1 MKLRIKRFS
10 GFGFFSA
17 PKHCPRLSTGA
28 KRKVA
33 IRIAILRKT
42 KEPKM
47 KSLQE
52 NMVEYKKQLEK
63 GAIQKAYQGL
73 MEYML
78 SLKNHFGTK
87 YPDFS
92 VSGSMYS
99 GYMDMT
105 YFSVFPKSLKNQDL
119 KIAIVFV
126 YDSFRFEVWL
136 SGRNQ
141 QVLAKYWK
149 IVKDSGWDKYQLAA
163 QGKWADSILEHVLVY
178 NPDFSDLE
186 ALTKQIDQEASKFIR
201 DVESFLTK
209 TAT

>member
-1 MKLRIKRFS
+1 
-10 GFGFFSA
+10 
-17 PKHCPRLSTGA
+17 
-28 KRKVA
+28 
-33 IRIAILRKT
+33 
-42 KEPKM
+42 M

-99 GYMDMT
+99 GYMDIT
-105 YFSVFPKSLKNQDL
+105 YFSVFPKSLKNREL

-186 ALTKQIDQEASKFIR
+186 ALTKKIDQEASKFIR

-209 TAT
+209 AAT

>member
-1 MKLRIKRFS
+1 MGHVAFLNTFRGFMIFPLKRLFS
-10 GFGFFSA
+10 SHLKQLCEPFGSSSSHHVH
-17 PKHCPRLSTGA
+17 KNEGT
-28 KRKVA
+28 
-33 IRIAILRKT
+33 
-42 KEPKM
+42 KM

-52 NMVEYKKQLEK
+52 NMIEYRKQLKK

-73 MEYML
+73 MQYMM
-78 SLKNHFGTK
+78 SLKNHFSHN

-105 YFSVFPKSLKNQDL
+105 YFSIFPKALKDRDL

-149 IVKDSGWDKYQLAA
+149 IFTDSGWDRYTIAA
-163 QGKWADSILEHVLVY
+163 QGKWADSILEHILVD

-186 ALTKQIDQEASKFIR
+186 ALTRQIDQGTLKFIQ
-201 DVESFLTK
+201 DVESFL
-209 TAT
+209 A

>member
-1 MKLRIKRFS
+1 
-10 GFGFFSA
+10 
-17 PKHCPRLSTGA
+17 
-28 KRKVA
+28 
-33 IRIAILRKT
+33 
-42 KEPKM
+42 M

-73 MEYML
+73 VEYML

-105 YFSVFPKSLKNQDL
+105 YFSVFPKSLKNREL

-209 TAT
+209 AAT

>member
-1 MKLRIKRFS
+1 
-10 GFGFFSA
+10 
-17 PKHCPRLSTGA
+17 
-28 KRKVA
+28 
-33 IRIAILRKT
+33 
-42 KEPKM
+42 M

-105 YFSVFPKSLKNQDL
+105 YFSVFPKSLKNQEL

-209 TAT
+209 AAT

>member
-1 MKLRIKRFS
+1 
-10 GFGFFSA
+10 
-17 PKHCPRLSTGA
+17 
-28 KRKVA
+28 
-33 IRIAILRKT
+33 
-42 KEPKM
+42 M

-105 YFSVFPKSLKNQDL
+105 YFSVFPKSLKNREL

-209 TAT
+209 AAT

>member
-1 MKLRIKRFS
+1 
-10 GFGFFSA
+10 
-17 PKHCPRLSTGA
+17 
-28 KRKVA
+28 
-33 IRIAILRKT
+33 
-42 KEPKM
+42 M

-52 NMVEYKKQLEK
+52 NMIEYRKQLEK

-73 MEYML
+73 MQYML
-78 SLKNHFGTK
+78 NLKNHFGTK

-105 YFSVFPKSLKNQDL
+105 YFSVYPKSLKDREL

-149 IVKDSGWDKYQLAA
+149 IIKDSGWDKYQLAA
-163 QGKWADSILEHVLVY
+163 QGKWADSILEHVLVN
-178 NPDFSDLE
+178 NPDFGDLE
-186 ALTKQIDQEASKFIR
+186 ALTKQIDQGSSKFIQ
-201 DVESFLTK
+201 DVERFLSK
-209 TAT
+209 AAT

>member
-1 MKLRIKRFS
+1 
-10 GFGFFSA
+10 
-17 PKHCPRLSTGA
+17 
-28 KRKVA
+28 
-33 IRIAILRKT
+33 
-42 KEPKM
+42 M

-52 NMVEYKKQLEK
+52 NMIEYRKQLAK
-63 GAIQKAYQGL
+63 GAIQKAYEGL
-73 MEYML
+73 MQYML
-78 SLKNHFGTK
+78 SLKNHFSTQ

-105 YFSVFPKSLKNQDL
+105 YFSLVPRSLKDREL

-149 IVKDSGWDKYQLAA
+149 IFQESGWDRYKIAA
-163 QGKWADSILEHVLVY
+163 QGKWADSILEHILVD

-186 ALTKQIDQEASKFIR
+186 ALTGQIDQGTLKFIK
-201 DVESFLTK
+201 DVEGFLTK
-209 TAT
+209 AAA

>member
-1 MKLRIKRFS
+1 
-10 GFGFFSA
+10 
-17 PKHCPRLSTGA
+17 
-28 KRKVA
+28 
-33 IRIAILRKT
+33 
-42 KEPKM
+42 M

-52 NMVEYKKQLEK
+52 NMLEYRKQLKK

-73 MEYML
+73 MEYMM
-78 SLKNHFGTK
+78 SLKNHFRNRH
-87 YPDFS
+87 PDYS
-92 VSGSMYS
+92 VSGSIYY

-105 YFSVFPKSLKNQDL
+105 YFSVFPSSLKDRDL

-149 IVKDSGWDKYQLAA
+149 IFKESGWDRYKIAA
-163 QGKWADSILEHVLVY
+163 QGKWADSILEHILVD

-186 ALTKQIDQEASKFIR
+186 ALTKQIDQGTLKFIKN
-201 DVESFLTK
+201 VESFLTK
-209 TAT
+209 AAT